1 MSLLK
6 RNYVN
11 VFNWH
16 YSHYEKLGSVERC
29 IDEEVPF
36 EIPNNWVWCTCRSEK
51 SLSSHSAG
59 MFLSVHNLRLC
70 ISPSVCRPPRGSPAA
85 ALIACDGLVT
95 ARTVTG
101 RKYHYPA
108 AAVVAFGTAASV
120 PSESWRLLSERPLM
134 WLMWFSCYT
143 HRREREGYVV
153 ILFSR
158 CSFINSPDRR
168 KRIDWAV

>member
-1 MSLLK
+1 MKLLLLA
-6 RNYVN
+6 
-11 VFNWH
+11 
-16 YSHYEKLGSVERC
+16 S
-29 IDEEVPF
+29 
-36 EIPNNWVWCTCRSEK
+36 CRSEK
-51 SLSSHSAG
+51 SMSSHSAG
-59 MFLSVHNLRLC
+59 MSISVHNLRLC

-108 AAVVAFGTAASV
+108 AAVVAFDTAASV

-143 HRREREGYVV
+143 HRREREDYVV

-158 CSFINSPDRR
+158 FIRLSRFINIPPSVIRTAWMIAFYYILPTYLSNCRNLFQLY
-168 KRIDWAV
+168 KPS